1 MNKDMLQVDARDAAQ
16 LAEAFGRAPEMVL
29 GEVRLFMTLV
39 TTHLKAEVQER
50 TPTGAHQLLRQSI
63 GNEVRLQPNT
73 VLGVVGSPLNYAEAV
88 ELGTKPHWAPI
99 APLEEWARLKLGLVG
114 VKAEQAA
121 QRIQYAIAHRGTLGV
136 GMFHRAYAANLA
148 EISRQFGLTAQ
159 RIADRLGEA

>member
-1 MNKDMLQVDARDAAQ
+1 MNQEMLQADAGDVAA
-16 LAEAFGRAPEMVL
+16 LAEAFGRAPEMAL

-39 TTHLKAEVQER
+39 TTHLKAEVQDR

-63 GNEVRLQPNT
+63 SNDVRLQPNA

-114 VKAEQAA
+114 IQAEQAA
-121 QRIQYAIAHRGTLGV
+121 KRIQYAISHRGTLGV
-136 GMFHRAYAANLA
+136 GMFHRAYAANQG
-148 EISRQFGLTAQ
+148 EISRQFRKTAQ
-159 RIADRLGEA
+159 RIADRLGSA